1 MVWNIGNHWD
11 RGVPVMIGESR
22 YRLGDSCGQGWS
34 CFLRKISSTC
44 EIKSATTSP
53 TVAAETST
61 KAKAVPLASV
71 LVYNFRSRDTAMSL
85 DTVCQP
91 HGAYTHGR
99 CLCDVGFLPRCV
111 CVFVCMPLCIPTSL
125 HTSHHP
131 FQFSPPPL
139 SLSFS
144 RSLSLSLSFSLPSH
158 RRSVSTHARHTVRVQ
173 RIHSANRSPP
183 FSVKTSTFG

>member
-1 MVWNIGNHWD
+1 MMVWNIGNHWD

-111 CVFVCMPLCIPTSL
+111 CVFVCMPAVYSDEPSHLTPSLPILTS
-125 HTSHHP
+125 
-131 FQFSPPPL
+131 
-139 SLSFS
+139 SFLFLFLA
-144 RSLSLSLSFSLPSH
+144 LSLSLFLATFASSFC
-158 RRSVSTHARHTVRVQ
+158 VNARHTVRVQ

>member
-1 MVWNIGNHWD
+1 
-11 RGVPVMIGESR
+11 MIGESR

-44 EIKSATTSP
+44 EIKSATTPP

-91 HGAYTHGR
+91 HGAYIHGR

-111 CVFVCMPLCIPTSL
+111 CVFVCMPAMYSDEPSHLTPSLPILTS
-125 HTSHHP
+125 S
-131 FQFSPPPL
+131 
-139 SLSFS
+139 SLSFFF
-144 RSLSLSLSFSLPSH
+144 SLSLSLSFSLPSH